1 MAEARTLAEAIIRA
15 LDSKRAQKIELLQ
28 VGDITILAD
37 YFILCTATSTTQIR
51 TLSDI
56 CEEAAEKLGEEIHHK
71 EGERESGWV
80 LLDFSTVV
88 VHIFL
93 PEQREFYGLEHLWS
107 DGEMVDISGLLE
119 ADRAERREALR
130 NGHALD

>member
-1 MAEARTLAEAIIRA
+1 MAETRAFAEAIVKA
-15 LDSKRAQKIELLQ
+15 LDSKRAQKIEMIQ
-28 VGDITILAD
+28 VSNVTILAD

-51 TLSDI
+51 TLSDL
-56 CEEAAEKLGEEIHHK
+56 CEEAAEKLGEELHHR

-93 PEQREFYGLEHLWS
+93 PEQREFYGLERLWS
-107 DGEMVDISGLLE
+107 DGTQVDLTALLE
-119 ADRAERREALR
+119 ESREQRKQELLDRRL
-130 NGHALD
+130 

>member
-1 MAEARTLAEAIIRA
+1 MAEAKLLAEEIVKA
-15 LDSKRAQKIELLQ
+15 LDSKRAKEIEVLR

-51 TLSDI
+51 TLADL
-56 CEEAAEKLGEEIHHK
+56 CEETVEKLGEELHHR

-93 PEQREFYGLEHLWS
+93 PEQREFYKLDRLWQ
-107 DGEMVDISGLLE
+107 DGETVDIAGLLE
-119 ADRAERREALR
+119 DAREQRKKELEENR
-130 NGHALD
+130 F

>member
-1 MAEARTLAEAIIRA
+1 MAEAKLLAEEIVKA
-15 LDSKRAQKIELLQ
+15 LDSKRAKEIEVLR

-51 TLSDI
+51 TLADL
-56 CEEAAEKLGEEIHHK
+56 CEETVEKLGEELHHR

-93 PEQREFYGLEHLWS
+93 PEQREFYKLDRLWQ
-107 DGEMVDISGLLE
+107 DGETVDISGLLE
-119 ADRAERREALR
+119 DAREQRKKELEENR
-130 NGHALD
+130 F

>member
-1 MAEARTLAEAIIRA
+1 MAEAKLLAEEIVKA
-15 LDSKRAQKIELLQ
+15 LDSKRAKEIEVLR

-51 TLSDI
+51 TLADL
-56 CEEAAEKLGEEIHHK
+56 CEETVDKLGQELHHW
-71 EGERESGWV
+71 EGERASGWV

-93 PEQREFYGLEHLWS
+93 PEQREFYKLDRLWQ
-107 DGEMVDISGLLE
+107 DGETVDISGLLE
-119 ADRAERREALR
+119 DAREQRKKELEENR
-130 NGHALD
+130 F

>member
-1 MAEARTLAEAIIRA
+1 MAEAKLLAEEIVKA
-15 LDSKRAQKIELLQ
+15 LDSKRAKEIEVLK

-51 TLSDI
+51 TLADL
-56 CEEAAEKLGEEIHHK
+56 CEETVEKLGEELHHR

-93 PEQREFYGLEHLWS
+93 PEQREFYGLDRLWR
-107 DGEMVDISGLLE
+107 DGELVDISGLLE
-119 ADRAERREALR
+119 DAREQRKQELENNR
-130 NGHALD
+130 L

>member
-1 MAEARTLAEAIIRA
+1 MAEAKALAEALIRA
-15 LDSKRAQKIELLQ
+15 LDSKRAQKIELLR

-51 TLSDI
+51 TLSDL
-56 CEEAAEKLGEEIHHK
+56 CEEAAESLGETVHHK
-71 EGERESGWV
+71 EGERASGWV

-93 PEQREFYGLEHLWS
+93 PEQREFYQLERLWK
-107 DGEMVDISGLLE
+107 DGQQVDISALLE
-119 ADRAERREALR
+119 LSRKERKQQLEES
-130 NGHALD
+130 

>member
-1 MAEARTLAEAIIRA
+1 MAEASVLAETIVKA
-15 LDSKRAQKIELLQ
+15 LDSKRAQKIELLK

-51 TLSDI
+51 TLSDL
-56 CEEAAEKLGEEIHHK
+56 CEEAAENLGEVIHHK

-93 PEQREFYGLEHLWS
+93 PEQREFYGLERLWS
-107 DGEMVDISGLLE
+107 DGEQVDISSLLE
-119 ADRAERREALR
+119 DAREQRKQELERNRL
-130 NGHALD
+130 

>member
-1 MAEARTLAEAIIRA
+1 MAEAKVLAEALIRA
-15 LDSKRAQKIELLQ
+15 LDSKRAQKIELLR

-51 TLSDI
+51 TLSDL
-56 CEEAAEKLGEEIHHK
+56 CEEAAENLGETVHHK

-80 LLDFSTVV
+80 PLDFSTVV

-93 PEQREFYGLEHLWS
+93 PEQREFYQLERLWK
-107 DGEMVDISGLLE
+107 DGQQVDISALLE
-119 ADRAERREALR
+119 LSRKERKQQLEES
-130 NGHALD
+130 

>member
-1 MAEARTLAEAIIRA
+1 MAEPKVLAEEIVKA
-15 LDSKRAQKIELLQ
+15 LDSKRAQKIEVIQ

-51 TLSDI
+51 TLADLA
-56 CEEAAEKLGEEIHHK
+56 EETAERLGEQLHHR
-71 EGERESGWV
+71 EGERDSGWV

-93 PEQREFYGLEHLWS
+93 PEQRDFYDLERLWQ
-107 DGEMVDISGLLE
+107 DGTSVDLTELLE
-119 ADRAERREALR
+119 TSREERKKALEENR
-130 NGHALD
+130 L

>member
-1 MAEARTLAEAIIRA
+1 MAEPRVLAEEIVKA
-15 LDSKRAQKIELLQ
+15 LDSKRAQKIEVIQ

-51 TLSDI
+51 TLADLT
-56 CEEAAEKLGEEIHHK
+56 EETAEKLGEALHHR
-71 EGERESGWV
+71 EGERDSGWV

-93 PEQREFYGLEHLWS
+93 PEQREFYDLERLWQ
-107 DGEMVDISGLLE
+107 DGTSVDISALLE
-119 ADRAERREALR
+119 ASREERKKALEENR
-130 NGHALD
+130 L

>member
-1 MAEARTLAEAIIRA
+1 MAEAKLLAEEIVKA
-15 LDSKRAQKIELLQ
+15 LDSKRAKEIEVLR

-51 TLSDI
+51 TLADL
-56 CEEAAEKLGEEIHHK
+56 CEETVEKLGEELHHR

-93 PEQREFYGLEHLWS
+93 PEQREFYKLDRLWQ
-107 DGEMVDISGLLE
+107 DGETVDISGLLE
-119 ADRAERREALR
+119 DAREQRKKGLEENR
-130 NGHALD
+130 F

>member
-1 MAEARTLAEAIIRA
+1 MAEAKVLAEALIRA
-15 LDSKRAQKIELLQ
+15 LDSKRAQKIELLR

-51 TLSDI
+51 TLSDL
-56 CEEAAEKLGEEIHHK
+56 CEEAAENLGETVHHK

-93 PEQREFYGLEHLWS
+93 PKQREFYQLERLWK
-107 DGEMVDISGLLE
+107 DGQQVDISALLE
-119 ADRAERREALR
+119 LSRQERKQQLEENRA
-130 NGHALD
+130 

>member
-1 MAEARTLAEAIIRA
+1 M
-15 LDSKRAQKIELLQ
+15 
-28 VGDITILAD
+28 GDITILAD

-51 TLSDI
+51 TLADL
-56 CEEAAEKLGEEIHHK
+56 CEETVEKLGEELHHR

-93 PEQREFYGLEHLWS
+93 PEQREFYKLDRLWQ
-107 DGEMVDISGLLE
+107 DGETVDISGLLE
-119 ADRAERREALR
+119 DAREQRKKELEENR
-130 NGHALD
+130 F

>member
-1 MAEARTLAEAIIRA
+1 MAEARVLAEAIIKA
-15 LDSKRAQKIELLQ
+15 LDSKRARDIQLLK

-37 YFILCTATSTTQIR
+37 YFITCTATSTTQIR
-51 TLSDI
+51 TLSDL
-56 CEEAAEKLGEEIHHK
+56 CEEAAEALGEPAHHK

-93 PEQREFYGLEHLWS
+93 PEQREFYKLERLWN
-107 DGEMVDISGLLE
+107 DGELVDISGLLE
-119 ADRAERREALR
+119 ESREARKQLLEDSR
-130 NGHALD
+130 L

>member
-1 MAEARTLAEAIIRA
+1 MTEPKVLAQEIVKA
-15 LDSKRAQKIELLQ
+15 LDSKRAQKIEVIH

-51 TLSDI
+51 TLSDLA
-56 CEEAAEKLGEEIHHK
+56 EETAENLGEELHHR
-71 EGERESGWV
+71 EGERDSGWV

-93 PEQREFYGLEHLWS
+93 PEQREFYDLERLWQ
-107 DGEMVDISGLLE
+107 DGESVDITALLE
-119 ADRAERREALR
+119 QSREERRRELEENR
-130 NGHALD
+130 L

>member
-1 MAEARTLAEAIIRA
+1 MAEARALAEAMVKA
-15 LDSKRAQKIELLQ
+15 LDSKRAHKIEMIQ
-28 VGDITILAD
+28 VSDVTILAD

-51 TLSDI
+51 ALSDL
-56 CEEAAEKLGEEIHHK
+56 CEEAAEKLGEELNHR

-93 PEQREFYGLEHLWS
+93 PEQREFYNLERLWS
-107 DGEMVDISGLLE
+107 DGTQVDLTALLE
-119 ADRAERREALR
+119 ESREQRKQKLQE
-130 NGHALD
+130 NQG

>member
-1 MAEARTLAEAIIRA
+1 MAEASVLAEAIVKA
-15 LDSKRAQKIELLQ
+15 LDSKRAKQIDLIR

-37 YFILCTATSTTQIR
+37 YFVLCTATSTTQIR
-51 TLSDI
+51 ALTDL
-56 CEEAAEKLGEEIHHK
+56 CEETAEQLGAELHHR

-93 PEQREFYGLEHLWS
+93 PEQREFYRLEHLWQ
-107 DGEMVDISGLLE
+107 DGQTVDLTALLE
-119 ADRAERREALR
+119 EARELR
-130 NGHALD
+130 KQELEQNRL

>member
-1 MAEARTLAEAIIRA
+1 MAQAKELAEAIVRA
-15 LDSKRAQKIELLQ
+15 LDSKRAKEIEVIQ
-28 VGDITILAD
+28 VSEVTILAD

-51 TLSDI
+51 ALSDL
-56 CEEAAEKLGEEIHHK
+56 CEEAAEALEERLDHK

-93 PEQREFYGLEHLWS
+93 PEQRSFYNLERLWS
-107 DGEMVDISGLLE
+107 DGTPVDISGLLE
-119 ADRAERREALR
+119 DSREQRQQELR
-130 NGHALD
+130 EN

>member
-1 MAEARTLAEAIIRA
+1 MAEAKLLAEEIVKA
-15 LDSKRAQKIELLQ
+15 LDSKRAKEIEVLR

-51 TLSDI
+51 TLADL
-56 CEEAAEKLGEEIHHK
+56 CEETVEKLGEELHHR

-93 PEQREFYGLEHLWS
+93 PEQREFYKLDRLWQ
-107 DGEMVDISGLLE
+107 DGETVDISGLLE
-119 ADRAERREALR
+119 DAREQWKKELEENR
-130 NGHALD
+130 F

>member
-1 MAEARTLAEAIIRA
+1 MAEAKLLAEEIVKA
-15 LDSKRAQKIELLQ
+15 LDSKRAKEIEVLH

-51 TLSDI
+51 TLADL
-56 CEEAAEKLGEEIHHK
+56 CEERAEQLGEELHHR

-93 PEQREFYGLEHLWS
+93 PEQREFYSLDRLWR
-107 DGEMVDISGLLE
+107 DGETVDISGLLE
-119 ADRAERREALR
+119 DAREQRRQELEQNR
-130 NGHALD
+130 L

>member
-1 MAEARTLAEAIIRA
+1 MAEAKLLAEEIVKA
-15 LDSKRAQKIELLQ
+15 LDSKRAKEIEVLR

-51 TLSDI
+51 TLADL
-56 CEEAAEKLGEEIHHK
+56 CEETVEKLGEELHHR

-93 PEQREFYGLEHLWS
+93 PEQREFYGLDRLWR
-107 DGEMVDISGLLE
+107 DGELVDISGLLE
-119 ADRAERREALR
+119 DAREQRKQELENNRR
-130 NGHALD
+130 

>member
-1 MAEARTLAEAIIRA
+1 MLAEEIVKA
-15 LDSKRAQKIELLQ
+15 LDSKRAKEIEVLR

-51 TLSDI
+51 TLADL
-56 CEEAAEKLGEEIHHK
+56 CEETVEKLGEELHHR

-93 PEQREFYGLEHLWS
+93 PEQREFYKLDRLWQ
-107 DGEMVDISGLLE
+107 DGETVDISGLLE
-119 ADRAERREALR
+119 DAREQRKKELEENR
-130 NGHALD
+130 F

>member
-1 MAEARTLAEAIIRA
+1 MAEPKVLAEEIVKA
-15 LDSKRAQKIELLQ
+15 LDSKRAQKIEVIQ

-51 TLSDI
+51 TLADLA
-56 CEEAAEKLGEEIHHK
+56 EETAEKLGEQLHHR
-71 EGERESGWV
+71 EGERDSGWV

-93 PEQREFYGLEHLWS
+93 PEQREFYDLERLWQ
-107 DGEMVDISGLLE
+107 DGKSVDLTALLE
-119 ADRAERREALR
+119 QAREQRKKELEENR
-130 NGHALD
+130 L

>member
-1 MAEARTLAEAIIRA
+1 MAEAKVLAEAIVRA
-15 LDSKRAQKIELLQ
+15 LDSKRAQKIEMIH
-28 VGDITILAD
+28 VSDVTILAD

-51 TLSDI
+51 TLSDL
-56 CEEAAEKLGEEIHHK
+56 CEEAGEQLGEELHHK

-93 PEQREFYGLEHLWS
+93 PEQREFYNLERLWS
-107 DGEMVDISGLLE
+107 DGTEVDLAGLLE
-119 ADRAERREALR
+119 EAREQRKQELEQNR
-130 NGHALD
+130 L

>member
-1 MAEARTLAEAIIRA
+1 MAEAKELAEALIRA
-15 LDSKRAQKIELLQ
+15 LDSKRAQKIELLR

-51 TLSDI
+51 TLSDL
-56 CEEAAEKLGEEIHHK
+56 CEEAAENLGETVHHK

-93 PEQREFYGLEHLWS
+93 PEQREFYQLERLWK
-107 DGEMVDISGLLE
+107 DGEQVDISALLE
-119 ADRAERREALR
+119 LSRRERKQQLEESRA
-130 NGHALD
+130 

>member
-1 MAEARTLAEAIIRA
+1 MTEPKVLAQEIVKA
-15 LDSKRAQKIELLQ
+15 LDSKRAQKIEVIH

-51 TLSDI
+51 TLSDLA
-56 CEEAAEKLGEEIHHK
+56 EETAENLGEELHHR
-71 EGERESGWV
+71 EGERDSGWV

-93 PEQREFYGLEHLWS
+93 PEQREFYDLERLWQ
-107 DGEMVDISGLLE
+107 DGESVDITALLE
-119 ADRAERREALR
+119 QSREERRKELEENR
-130 NGHALD
+130 L

>member
-1 MAEARTLAEAIIRA
+1 MAEAKLLAEEIVKA
-15 LDSKRAQKIELLQ
+15 LDSKRAKEIEVLK

-51 TLSDI
+51 TLADL
-56 CEEAAEKLGEEIHHK
+56 CEETVEKLGEELHHR

-80 LLDFSTVV
+80 PLDFSTVV

-93 PEQREFYGLEHLWS
+93 PEQREFYGLDRLWR
-107 DGEMVDISGLLE
+107 DGELVDISGLLE
-119 ADRAERREALR
+119 DAREQRKQELENNR
-130 NGHALD
+130 L